1 MYVDSVLKTLARSST
16 DRPRMKPKRGLRLF
30 FSVLLLLF
38 VLTGCSTTRT
48 TQAPRIFDFYSD
60 TFSYPN
66 ELVWTYEYDAQGGW
80 TTRPREPKPD
90 YALHCFV
97 LARSARQFLDA
108 ARFAPE
114 QPLADQE
121 TYRGLIRR
129 VVSSNPRKPLPE
141 NEKIVIPGYANLRQ
155 FSEVEEAL
163 LKQEAGGAWQSY
175 FQRGH
180 WRMIFPFSRSHQQET
195 AEKLLARVR
204 VGETAILH
212 ILRFPQLT
220 INHAV
225 LLYGAEENEAGVTFT
240 IYDPNRPDSP
250 GVLKY
255 DRASRTFELP
265 ANFYFRGGRVD
276 VYEVFR
282 GTFY

>member
-1 MYVDSVLKTLARSST
+1 MFVS
-16 DRPRMKPKRGLRLF
+16 
-30 FSVLLLLF
+30 LLLVL
-38 VLTGCSTTRT
+38 LTGCSTTRSA
-48 TQAPRIFDFYSD
+48 QRPRIFDFYAD
-60 TFSYPN
+60 TFAYPN
-66 ELVWTYEYDAQGGW
+66 ELVWIYEYDAQGGW

-97 LARSARQFLDA
+97 LARSARQFFDA

-114 QPLADQE
+114 LPLVDQE
-121 TYRGLIRR
+121 TYRRLIRR
-129 VVSSNPRKPLPE
+129 VVSSNPRKPLPGKD
-141 NEKIVIPGYANLRQ
+141 KIVIPGYANLRQ

-180 WRMIFPFSRSHQQET
+180 WRMVFPFSRSHQKAT
-195 AEKLLARVR
+195 AETLLERVR
-204 VGETAILH
+204 TGDTAILH

-225 LLYGAEENEAGVTFT
+225 LLYGAQEDDAGVSFT
-240 IYDPNRPDSP
+240 IYDPNRPASP
-250 GVLKY
+250 GVLRY
-255 DRASRTFELP
+255 DRATRTFELP
-265 ANFYFRGGRVD
+265 ANLYFRGGRVD